1 MNIVLLGAPGSGK
14 GTQGDILA
22 GKLGVPKIATGD
34 LLRAAVSAGTPLG
47 KQAQEYMNQGDLVPD
62 DVILGIV
69 KEKLASPDAANG
81 VIMDGFPRTIAQA
94 EAVDELLSAR
104 AARVDKVVTFDA
116 PDGEL
121 VIRMLGRAEA
131 EGRTDDTP
139 DTIRKR
145 LEVYRSETA
154 PLISYYERQRVVTRI
169 DATGTIQDVAARV
182 DRAIAN
188 ACSRSNQPAQS
199 RS

>member
-1 MNIVLLGAPGSGK
+1 MNIVLLGAPGAGK
-14 GTQGDILA
+14 GTQGDLLA

-34 LLRAAVSAGTPLG
+34 LLRAAVNAGTPLG
-47 KQAQEYMNQGDLVPD
+47 KQAQEYMNKGDLVPD

-69 KEKLASPDAANG
+69 KEKLASPDAAKG

-94 EAVDELLSAR
+94 EAVDELLATRGS
-104 AARVDKVVTFDA
+104 RVDKVVTFDV

-169 DATGTIQDVAARV
+169 DATGTIQDVAGRV
-182 DRAIAN
+182 DSAIAK
-188 ACSRSNQPAQS
+188 S
-199 RS
+199 

>member
-1 MNIVLLGAPGSGK
+1 MNIVLLGAPGAGK

-34 LLRAAVSAGTPLG
+34 LLRAAVNAGTPLG
-47 KQAQEYMNQGDLVPD
+47 KQAQEYMNKGDLVPD

-69 KEKLASPDAANG
+69 KEKLASPDAAKG

-94 EAVDELLSAR
+94 EAVDELLATRGS
-104 AARVDKVVTFDA
+104 RVDKVVTFDV

-131 EGRTDDTP
+131 EGRSDDTP

-145 LEVYRSETA
+145 LEVYQSETA

-169 DATGTIQDVAARV
+169 DATGTIQDVAGRV
-182 DRAIAN
+182 DSAIAN
-188 ACSRSNQPAQS
+188 S
-199 RS
+199 

>member
-1 MNIVLLGAPGSGK
+1 MNVVLLGAPGAGK

-47 KQAQEYMNQGDLVPD
+47 KQAQEYMNKGDLVPD
-62 DVILGIV
+62 VVILGIV

-94 EAVDELLSAR
+94 EAVDEWLSAR
-104 AARVDKVVTFDA
+104 GSRVDKVVTFDA

-121 VIRMLGRAEA
+121 VIRMLGRAEE
-131 EGRTDDTP
+131 EGRSDDTP

-154 PLISYYERQRVVTRI
+154 PLISYYERQRAVTRI
-169 DATGTIQDVAARV
+169 DATGTIQDVAGRV
-182 DRAIAN
+182 DGAIA
-188 ACSRSNQPAQS
+188 RS
-199 RS
+199 

>member
-1 MNIVLLGAPGSGK
+1 MNIVLLGAPGAGK

-22 GKLGVPKIATGD
+22 GKLGVPKFATGD
-34 LLRAAVSAGTPLG
+34 LLRAAVTAGTRLG
-47 KQAQEYMNQGDLVPD
+47 LQAREYMSRGELVPD
-62 DVILGIV
+62 DVILGVI
-69 KEKLASPDAANG
+69 KEKLTSPDAAKG

-94 EAVDELLSAR
+94 EAVDRLLSTR
-104 AARVDKVVTFDA
+104 GSKVDKVVTFDV

-131 EGRTDDTP
+131 EGRSDDTP

-154 PLISYYERQRVVTRI
+154 PLISYYERRSVVTNV
-169 DATGTIQDVAARV
+169 DATGTIEDVAVRV
-182 DRAIAN
+182 ESAIAN
-188 ACSRSNQPAQS
+188 L
-199 RS
+199 